1 MSLMADTDQDIKIAE
16 QIAATRTELD
26 AAREVVR
33 TLANDLADVAD
44 VIEPI
49 LADHIKRIRQ
59 ARMGSL
65 DELRMISAG
74 IRELRDTLM
83 KPETAQMLDRAER
96 FLRIC
101 RELEEFRAVG
111 FLDAFLEAFRERVA

>member
-1 MSLMADTDQDIKIAE
+1 MADTDQDIKIAE

-65 DELRMISAG
+65 DELSPVGLQCSDEGESR
-74 IRELRDTLM
+74 RDESIPLTGAPVPL
-83 KPETAQMLDRAER
+83 
-96 FLRIC
+96 
-101 RELEEFRAVG
+101 
-111 FLDAFLEAFRERVA
+111 